1 VFLSLTASQLTSR
14 HLTTNPAT
22 FVPPFAATRPRVAY
36 QDKKKDK

>member
-22 FVPPFAATRPRVAY
+22 FVPPFAVTRPRIAY
-36 QDKKKDK
+36 